1 MGVQLNSAAQGD
13 GTAKLDEMKAGMA
26 LMRQAAA
33 QAQDQ
38 IKSQEAEKSQESSGD
53 YQDEERTRDTAS
65 LSSEGRWSFSN
76 ASIHKNIL
84 AWILEMEEVWEEFIN
99 WSPDASKPLTE
110 HLKELETMYRQLWS
124 GLVSN
129 TSGEQYTEQS
139 ERLLQL
145 LSMHLNRLLDTTM
158 EDTMGML
165 GQFGRQEDVA
175 DIRSSILYHVTGKTL
190 SPKEAEFFWKG
201 MDKNIG
207 KAGDGNTG
215 MEQSK
220 FKSSSQLPGKARAYL
235 DHIADNKKGAIWQQ
249 ERELKDVIKVGIN
262 KGSGV
267 DAAISNSKRRIYSTG
282 DMEKGQRFFGY
293 LAKEESLLSAHR
305 AGRSDREAALGLAA
319 AASAMKAHVYVSNSG
334 MGKGM
339 GIMIRSAVNR
349 LIDYYISRFA
359 AEGNRGGGQTA
370 LNQRMVYQIYHY
382 IISQYQT
389 RRMPGEALGRGM
401 VFADKL
407 TGNRQGKAKDDMA
420 WEREGASS
428 SQTAESAYWKGSAGL
443 LAQDWKKYLEYV
455 GLEKQKRLK
464 LEFHEQSPW
473 GMFLTSEKRIL
484 PDLPDLKGAVMVA
497 IGMIAVCMIM
507 IYSLFSI

>member
-1 MGVQLNSAAQGD
+1 MGVQLTSVAQGD
-13 GTAKLDEMKAGMA
+13 GNAKLDEMKAGMA
-26 LMRQAAA
+26 LMRQAAD

-38 IKSQEAEKSQESSGD
+38 IRSQEAEKSQESSSD
-53 YQDEERTRDTAS
+53 YKEEERTRDTAS
-65 LSSEGRWSFSN
+65 LSSESRWSFSN

-84 AWILEMEEVWEEFIN
+84 AWILEMEAEVWEEFFN
-99 WSPDASKPLTE
+99 WSPDSSKLLTE
-110 HLKELETMYRQLWS
+110 NLKELETMYHQLWS
-124 GLVSN
+124 ALISN

-201 MDKNIG
+201 IG
-207 KAGDGNTG
+207 KSIGEAGDGNTG
-215 MEQSK
+215 MTQSN
-220 FKSSSQLPGKARAYL
+220 FKSASQLPGKARAYL

-249 ERELKDVIKVGIN
+249 EHELKDILKAGIN

-267 DAAISNSKRRIYSTG
+267 DAAISNSKRTIYSTG

-305 AGRSDREAALGLAA
+305 AGRSDNEAVLGLAA

-339 GIMIRSAVNR
+339 GTMIRSAVNQ

-359 AEGNRGGGQTA
+359 EEGNRGGGQTA
-370 LNQRMVYQIYHY
+370 LNQKMVYQIYHY
-382 IISQYQT
+382 IISQYQNKRT
-389 RRMPGEALGRGM
+389 PGEAMGRGM

-407 TGNRQGKAKDDMA
+407 TGNRQGKAEDTVA
-420 WEREGASS
+420 SEREGASS
-428 SQTAESAYWKGSAGL
+428 SQAAEGAPWKGSAGL

-464 LEFHEQSPW
+464 MEFHEQSPW
-473 GMFLTSEKRIL
+473 GMFLTPEKLKL
-484 PDLPDLKGAVMVA
+484 PDLPHLKGAMIVA
-497 IGMIAVCMIM
+497 VGVTAVCMIV
-507 IYSLFSI
+507 IYSLF